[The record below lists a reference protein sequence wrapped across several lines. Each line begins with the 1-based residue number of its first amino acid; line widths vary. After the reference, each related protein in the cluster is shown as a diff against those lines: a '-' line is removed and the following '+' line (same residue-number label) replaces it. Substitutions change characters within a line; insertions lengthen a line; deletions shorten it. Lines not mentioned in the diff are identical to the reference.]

1 VDTAAERIYE
11 LTVLGFHPEH
21 RVPVTAKLSRKFY
34 EQLGDDVAGELV
46 DWFNAVDLTYQT
58 QLREINDLN
67 WERFK
72 ATLQAEIAAL
82 RGELRAGLA
91 DFRADLR
98 AELTAA
104 LSTTS
109 GEQRSEVGKL
119 RTEMAKLH
127 AEMAKLHAEMAKPH
141 AEMAAMRA
149 DLLKWMFIYWS
160 GSVVAVGGLI
170 TGLRMFGPR

>member
-1 VDTAAERIYE
+1 VDAAAERIYE

-58 QLREINDLN
+58 QLREINNLN

-72 ATLQAEIAAL
+72 ATLQ
-82 RGELRAGLA
+82 
-91 DFRADLR
+91 
-98 AELTAA
+98 
-104 LSTTS
+104 
-109 GEQRSEVGKL
+109 
-119 RTEMAKLH
+119 
-127 AEMAKLHAEMAKPH
+127 